1 MVNAFI
7 QLDSTKL
14 IPEDRCWRCKG
25 DDASNTHILWSC
37 PALRDWWN
45 NIQQVDF
52 EVINYERS

>member
-1 MVNAFI
+1 MVNTFI

-14 IPEDRCWRCKG
+14 IPEDQCWICKG

-37 PALRDWWN
+37 QVLRDWWN

-52 EVINYERS
+52 GGY